1 MYFMLT
7 KKEPRENFNF
17 LLIGLLLINA
27 LFYVSPAIASAN
39 DAEEIK
45 LLRAQMQM
53 MMKRIDE
60 LEKKQSIKEEQAI
73 AKAVKQEMPKKGKG
87 VIDLM
92 SDNTTLSVGG
102 RIQMNTFYDWDDS
115 KQGHLFYNVRDSRL
129 WLKSRTRTDYGLLSA
144 TLEAD
149 FFGSDGDERTSNSHN
164 LRLRHAYL
172 QLGSITIGQ
181 TNSLFNSIAAPDV
194 IAAPIDDVFVRQPQ
208 MRWTESFDWGKLA
221 ISLEQPEST
230 LTDSSGN
237 RVTPGTDRFPDLV
250 TRLTWRGDWGE
261 SSVAAL
267 GREIRNDGVVADVE
281 DEAYGGALSL
291 SGKFL
296 FFDYDDLR
304 YGISYGNALGRYMAG
319 NFFNVGSIDDQ
330 GKIQLIPA
338 VAAHISYRH
347 WWNESI
353 RSSFTFAHVQAEN
366 NGVVPASSNKMG
378 QSYSANLLWIPV
390 ENSQLGLEYLYQRTE
405 LQSGVA
411 SDLSRL
417 LFKASYDF

>member
-1 MYFMLT
+1 MHFMLA
-7 KKEPRENFNF
+7 KEKLKVIFKQF
-17 LLIGLLLINA
+17 SIALLVINGLFSVFPVNA
-27 LFYVSPAIASAN
+27 ATS
-39 DAEEIK
+39 DAEELK

-53 MMKRIDE
+53 MMKRIEE
-60 LEKKQSIKEEQAI
+60 LEKKQSINEEKAI
-73 AKAVKQEMPKKGKG
+73 AKAVKEEIPKKGKG
-87 VIDLM
+87 VIELM
-92 SDNTTLSVGG
+92 SEDTTLSVGG
-102 RIQMNTFYDWDDS
+102 RIQMETFYDWGGG
-115 KQGHLFYNVRDSRL
+115 KQGHLFYNVRDSRF
-129 WLKSRTRTDYGLLSA
+129 WLKSRTKTDYGLLSA

-149 FFGSDGDERTSNSHN
+149 FAGTAGDERTSNSHN

-172 QLGSITIGQ
+172 QLGSITLGQ
-181 TNSLFNSIAAPDV
+181 TNSLFNSIAAPDM
-194 IAAPIDDVFVRQPQ
+194 ISEPIDDVFVRQPQ
-208 MRWTESFDWGKLA
+208 MRWTELFDWGKLA
-221 ISLEQPEST
+221 VSLEQPEST
-230 LTDSSGN
+230 LTDSAGE

-267 GREIRNDGVVADVE
+267 AREIRNDGAVAGVA

-304 YGISYGNALGRYMAG
+304 YGIAYGNALGRYMAG

-330 GKIQLIPA
+330 GKIHLMPMIG
-338 VAAHISYRH
+338 AHIAYRH
-347 WWNESI
+347 WWNAKI
-353 RSSFTFAHVQAEN
+353 RSSVAFAHVQVEN
-366 NGVVPASSNKMG
+366 NNLVPASSNRIG

-390 ENSQLGLEYLYQRTE
+390 KNSQLGIEYLYQRTE

-411 SDLSRL
+411 LDLSRF